1 VNRAAAAIGLA
12 LSLSLH
18 SGLFLLAGWPSQ
30 PVVATRLK
38 VTLLQT
44 PRQQVETV
52 EQTANSSPVEQP
64 QPRSSEPSP
73 PPKQIK
79 TPDPLPQSQK
89 LSEAHPPRPLKP
101 PAEPVPQPPPEPRP
115 VPPEASLPSAP
126 VSPDPP
132 SEIEPAAEP
141 VAAQLSTRAVDSI
154 PAADQGELNPPVY
167 IPDRRPYP
175 RLAKQRGWEGTV
187 ELQVVITADGRVKQ
201 MTLEHSSGYP
211 LLDREALKQIRT
223 ARFKPA
229 SKHGKAIEMSVLLP
243 VVFELK

>member
-1 VNRAAAAIGLA
+1 VNRTAAAIGLA

-18 SGLFLLAGWPSQ
+18 SGLFLLAGWPSR

-38 VTLLQT
+38 VTLQQT
-44 PRQQVETV
+44 PRQQAEPV
-52 EQTANSSPVEQP
+52 EQTPNSNVVEQS
-64 QPRSSEPSP
+64 QPRSSEPPP
-73 PPKQIK
+73 PPKRIK
-79 TPDPLPQSQK
+79 KPQPQPLQ
-89 LSEAHPPRPLKP
+89 LSEVPPPRPLKSA
-101 PAEPVPQPPPEPRP
+101 AEPVPQPPPVPRP

-141 VAAQLSTRAVDSI
+141 VAAQLSTRAVESI
-154 PAADQGELNPPVY
+154 PAADQGDLSPPVY
-167 IPDRRPYP
+167 IPTKRPYP

-201 MTLEHSSGYP
+201 VTLEHSSGYP
-211 LLDREALKQIRT
+211 LLDRDALKQIRT

-229 SKHGKAIEMSVLLP
+229 RKQGKAIEMSVLLP